1 MTRRGFIKGLLG
13 VILAGFFAATYGFFI
28 EPALR
33 LRVKRWRIK
42 RDDWTAPPLRI
53 ALLADLHAG
62 KPFPDLSRMRQ
73 VVTRTNALDADLVLL
88 LGDYAAGHAFT
99 SEPVDIAELAPV
111 LADLKAKHGV
121 FAILGNHD
129 WWDDPEAQRRRAGPN
144 IFAQTLETNGI
155 PVFSNQVRKIE
166 GAGVWLA
173 GLEDQLAFR
182 RKGGGFEGL
191 HDLEGTL
198 SQLAD
203 DGAPVVMMAHEPDI
217 FVNVPDRVALT
228 VSGHTHGGQV
238 RVFGYSPRVPSRFGN
253 RFAYGH
259 VREEGR
265 DLVVAGGIGCSILPV
280 RFGVVPE
287 ITVVEISG
295 TDKGT
300 A

>member
-13 VILAGFFAATYGFFI
+13 VILAGFFAVTYGFFV

-33 LRVKRWRIK
+33 LRVKKWRIK

-62 KPFPDLSRMRQ
+62 KPFPDLDRMRKI
-73 VVTRTNALDADLVLL
+73 VTRTNALDADLVLL

-99 SEPVDIAELAPV
+99 SESVDIADLAPV
-111 LADLKAKHGV
+111 LAELKAKHGV

-144 IFAQTLETNGI
+144 YFAQTLVTNGI
-155 PVFSNQVRKIE
+155 PVLSNEALKLE

-173 GLEDQLAFR
+173 GLEDQLAFPR
-182 RKGGGFEGL
+182 RGGGYEGL
-191 HDLEGTL
+191 DDLTGTL
-198 SQLAD
+198 SQISATD
-203 DGAPVVMMAHEPDI
+203 APVVLMAHEPDI
-217 FVNVPDRVALT
+217 FVDMPDLVSLM

-238 RVFGYSPRVPSRFGN
+238 RLFGYSPKVPSRYGN

-259 VREEGR
+259 VRENGR
-265 DLVVAGGIGCSILPV
+265 DLVVSGGIGCSILPV

-287 ITVVEISG
+287 ITVVEIS
-295 TDKGT
+295 